1 MINMIIHPGSEQY
14 PSIVIDLYIHESV
27 QVTFCIF
34 QDYYFQERTI
44 ESEIDRDKIFL
55 CFSYFSLKGIR

>member
-27 QVTFCIF
+27 QVTF
-34 QDYYFQERTI
+34 
-44 ESEIDRDKIFL
+44 L
-55 CFSYFSLKGIR
+55 YFSRLLFSRENNRK